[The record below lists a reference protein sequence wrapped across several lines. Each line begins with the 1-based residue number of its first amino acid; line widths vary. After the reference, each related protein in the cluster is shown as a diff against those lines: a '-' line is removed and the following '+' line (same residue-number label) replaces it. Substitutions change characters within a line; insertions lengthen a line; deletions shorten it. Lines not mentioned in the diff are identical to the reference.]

1 MSNREIFIE
10 TVEALFSHSTNAIP
24 QAAIDYFEALKVA
37 EVKDKPLFTQKG
49 AEILTWLQNNY
60 QRYNNVMKA
69 KEIGEGM
76 FITSRAVSGSIR
88 KLITDGYVE
97 KIDGSPICYSL
108 TEAGKNCSVVFP
120 ESKEE
125 VD

>member
-1 MSNREIFIE
+1 MTNREIFIE

-24 QAAIDYFEALKVA
+24 QAAVDYFEALKA
-37 EVKDKPLFTQKG
+37 TEVKEKPAFTQKG
-49 AEILTWLQNNY
+49 AEILVWMQNNY
-60 QRYNNVMKA
+60 QDYNNVMKA

-88 KLITDGYVE
+88 KLIADKYVE
-97 KIDGSPICYSL
+97 KIAGSPICYSL
-108 TEAGKNCSVVFP
+108 TEAGKTCSVVFP

-125 VD
+125 TD

>member
-1 MSNREIFIE
+1 MTNREIFIE

-24 QAAIDYFEALKVA
+24 QAAVDYFEGLKA
-37 EVKDKPLFTQKG
+37 TEVKEKPVFTQKG
-49 AEILTWLQNNY
+49 AEILVWMQNNY
-60 QRYNNVMKA
+60 QQYNNVMKA

-97 KIDGSPICYSL
+97 KIAGSPICYSL
-108 TEAGKNCSVVFP
+108 TEVGKTCSVVFP